1 METELNIQSPVLS
14 YSENVAIVRK
24 EIEKMY
30 ISEIKNN
37 VGGRGLWKSVGDY
50 SETSSMVLS
59 GAASVLAFATGF
71 FDLMPLA
78 FASGCMSTM
87 ALAFLTFS
95 AYAHKES
102 KERTARLNKTLET
115 MGVEPVQPT
124 PAAQEF
130 NIEAGHSD

>member
-1 METELNIQSPVLS
+1 MDVELNIQSPVLNN
-14 YSENVAIVRK
+14 SENIEMAKK

-30 ISEIKNN
+30 ISEIKRN

-50 SETSSMVLS
+50 SETTSMALS
-59 GAASVLAFATGF
+59 GCASVLAFATGF
-71 FDLMPLA
+71 FDIMPLA
-78 FASGCMSTM
+78 FAAGCMSTM

-95 AYAHKES
+95 GYAHKES

-124 PAAQEF
+124 PLQEF
-130 NIEAGHSD
+130 DINENV